1 MKRSYDQ
8 HDCMCGQLDSE
19 ANDSF
24 LQSAVTH
31 NSASDK
37 MTVYLNWT
45 APAESTGAVRFR

>member
-1 MKRSYDQ
+1 
-8 HDCMCGQLDSE
+8 MCGQLDSE
-19 ANDSF
+19 ANGKFHSF